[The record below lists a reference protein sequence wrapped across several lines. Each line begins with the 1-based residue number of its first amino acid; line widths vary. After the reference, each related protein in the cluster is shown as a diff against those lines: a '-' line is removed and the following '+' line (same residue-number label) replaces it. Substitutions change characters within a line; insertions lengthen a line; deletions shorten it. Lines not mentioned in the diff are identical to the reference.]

1 MNKSCRW
8 EPVHLSCN
16 EGLVSVNSRS
26 SSIWVEGR
34 ARQSG
39 LREELVNMSCRWE
52 PVHLSCSEGL
62 VSVNSRSSS
71 IWVVGRAREYE
82 L

>member
-1 MNKSCRW
+1 MLI
-8 EPVHLSCN
+8 V
-16 EGLVSVNSRS
+16 G
-26 SSIWVEGR
+26 
-34 ARQSG
+34 ARPSK

-52 PVHLSCSEGL
+52 PVYLSCSEGL

-71 IWVVGRAREYE
+71 IWVKGRARQYK